1 MARLLI
7 HVEGQTEENFVN
19 DLLAPHLYALG
30 YQGVSARLLG
40 NARQRSHRGGVRPW
54 AGIAREIA
62 NHLKADVDCFAAIM
76 VDYYGM
82 PTDWPGRTTATRLP
96 VPGNAQSIQSALLG
110 DISLRMGSQFNP
122 LRFIPCVLLHEYEA
136 LLFTDCNLLAATIN
150 QPQFA
155 SALQSIRDG
164 FATPEHINDSPQTA
178 PSKQLLALYPGY
190 QKTID
195 GVQAAKAIGLA
206 RIRQVCVHFDA
217 WVKELEARAPGPVE

>member
-54 AGIAREIA
+54 PGIAREIV
-62 NHLKADVDCFAAIM
+62 NHLKADVDCFAALM
-76 VDYYGM
+76 VDFYGM
-82 PTDWPGRTTATRLP
+82 PTDWPGRTAATRLP
-96 VPGNAQSIQSALLG
+96 IPQNAQTVQNALLT
-110 DISLRMGSQFNP
+110 DISQQLGSQFNP
-122 LRFIPCVLLHEYEA
+122 RRFIPCVLLHEYEA
-136 LLFTDCNLLAATIN
+136 LLFTECALLATTIN
-150 QPQFA
+150 QPQLA
-155 SALQSIRDG
+155 SSLQLIRDG

-178 PSKQLLALYPGY
+178 PSKRLLALYPGY

-206 RIRQVCVHFDA
+206 PIRRACVHFDA
-217 WVKELEARAPGPVE
+217 WVSELEARAPGQVE